1 MSSKQLIEKLV
12 RSVGEVPK
20 EVAVL
25 PIRQYS
31 QGDLQERAQR
41 LLALIGEIYGRDWG
55 DQGDWLQKEDR
66 TLIRLTEG
74 ARAMVIHAS
83 GAMKLS
89 TGLSPMEI
97 PFPRIEDRDRLGDM
111 VKEMTEK
118 LQLPVWAGEQG
129 DLRFERLW
137 QIKAAASDREGK
149 VVDPVLFRIVGAFRH
164 YVNELPVWGPASV
177 ALKLAGDGSLDTLT
191 VQVRE
196 TIGEEYDRVQ
206 TLSPEHGASHLV
218 YQLEAL
224 MGPQDISLDEVVV
237 PHWMHFGYLSLNKRK
252 AQRLLEPV
260 YVALVD
266 IEGQEEA
273 QGYLLVTNAG
283 HKTYEPVCRVGDA
296 PSVTAGRREA

>member
-12 RSVGEVPK
+12 SSVGEVPE

-25 PIRQYS
+25 EVRQYS
-31 QGDLQERAQR
+31 LAELEERAQR
-41 LLALIGEIYGRDWG
+41 LLALSGENYGRDWG
-55 DQGDWLQKEDR
+55 DHGDWVQKEDR

-74 ARAMVIHAS
+74 ARAVVIHAS
-83 GAMKLS
+83 GAMKLA
-89 TGLSPMEI
+89 TGLNPMELT
-97 PFPRIEDRDRLGDM
+97 FPRIEEQDRLAERARE
-111 VKEMTEK
+111 VAEK
-118 LQLPVWAGEQG
+118 LQLPVWAGERG

-137 QIKAAASDREGK
+137 QIKAAAGDRNGK

-177 ALKLAGDGSLDTLT
+177 ALKLAGDGALDTLT

-196 TIGEEYDRVQ
+196 TTGEEYDQVQ
-206 TLSPEHGASHLV
+206 TIPPEQGAADLV
-218 YQLEAL
+218 KQLESL

-237 PHWMHFGYLSLNKRK
+237 PLWMHFGYLGLNKRK

-273 QGYLLVTNAG
+273 QGYLLVTAG
-283 HKTYEPVCRVGDA
+283 GQKTYMPVCRVGDA